1 MNRKDVV
8 VCVWLL
14 LAVIALIF
22 GNDNH
27 VAFWA
32 SLVIAH
38 VWIAAGEADE

>member
-1 MNRKDVV
+1 VNRKDVV
-8 VCVWLL
+8 ICVWIL

-32 SLVIAH
+32 SLVIAN
-38 VWIAAGEADE
+38 VWIVAKEKP